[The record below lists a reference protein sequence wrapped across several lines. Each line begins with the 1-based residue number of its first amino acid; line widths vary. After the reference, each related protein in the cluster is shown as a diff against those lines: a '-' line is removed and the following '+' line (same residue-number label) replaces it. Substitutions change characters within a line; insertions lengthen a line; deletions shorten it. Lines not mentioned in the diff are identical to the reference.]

1 MVNNTRL
8 EGGGVAVV
16 RESRLHQ
23 DRTLSTINII
33 GSKGTG
39 ELTLDKQMEGNLL
52 INLTKNNIFLVYI
65 LHKMS
70 HFSRE

>member
-1 MVNNTRL
+1 MANNSRL

-33 GSKGTG
+33 GSKGA
-39 ELTLDKQMEGNLL
+39 ERSDLNKIMDGNLL
-52 INLTKNNIFLVYI
+52 KYLTESNIFLVLSNKTPHY
-65 LHKMS
+65 
-70 HFSRE
+70 SRE

>member
-39 ELTLDKQMEGNLL
+39 EVNKQMEGNLTE
-52 INLTKNNIFLVYI
+52 NKIF
-65 LHKMS
+65 
-70 HFSRE
+70 

>member
-8 EGGGVAVV
+8 EGGGMAVV

-33 GSKGTG
+33 GSKGA
-39 ELTLDKQMEGNLL
+39 ERSDLNQIMNGNYLN
-52 INLTKNNIFLVYI
+52 NLTENNIFLV
-65 LHKMS
+65 
-70 HFSRE
+70 